1 VSAADRIFF
10 AFSFGPFIGFW
21 LAFEAGEALGALS
34 IPGGGLSSAARL
46 RAIFTHGANVLCCTP
61 TYALRL
67 AEVAKEEGIDL
78 AKSPVSTI
86 VVAGEPGG
94 SIPATRARL
103 EEAWPGAKVF
113 DHHGMTEVGPVTYQ
127 CPAQAGVLHV
137 LEEAYLPEII
147 DPETAEPVA
156 AGGTGELVLTTLG
169 RHGSPLIRYRTGD
182 LVTAAESPCRCGHL
196 DLALHGGILGR
207 ADDMVVV
214 RGVNVYP
221 SAVEEIL
228 RSAGGVAE
236 YRVRISRNDALVEMS
251 VEVEP
256 DGEDDNGLPKRL
268 ANLFQESLAL
278 RVPVKIVEPGALPRF
293 ELKAKRW
300 MVD

>member
-1 VSAADRIFF
+1 M
-10 AFSFGPFIGFW
+10 
-21 LAFEAGEALGALS
+21 
-34 IPGGGLSSAARL
+34 
-46 RAIFTHGANVLCCTP
+46 
-61 TYALRL
+61 
-67 AEVAKEEGIDL
+67 
-78 AKSPVSTI
+78 STI

-182 LVTAAESPCRCGHL
+182 LVTAAESPCRCAHL

-236 YRVRISRNDALVEMS
+236 HRVRISRDDALVEMS

-256 DGEDDNGLPKRL
+256 ETGGDNALAKRL
-268 ANLFQESLAL
+268 AKAFQESLAL
-278 RVPVKIVEPGALPRF
+278 RVPVKLVEPGSLPRF

-300 MVD
+300 VVN

>member
-1 VSAADRIFF
+1 
-10 AFSFGPFIGFW
+10 
-21 LAFEAGEALGALS
+21 
-34 IPGGGLSSAARL
+34 
-46 RAIFTHGANVLCCTP
+46 
-61 TYALRL
+61 
-67 AEVAKEEGIDL
+67 
-78 AKSPVSTI
+78 
-86 VVAGEPGG
+86 
-94 SIPATRARL
+94 
-103 EEAWPGAKVF
+103 
-113 DHHGMTEVGPVTYQ
+113 
-127 CPAQAGVLHV
+127 
-137 LEEAYLPEII
+137 
-147 DPETAEPVA
+147 
-156 AGGTGELVLTTLG
+156 
-169 RHGSPLIRYRTGD
+169 
-182 LVTAAESPCRCGHL
+182 
-196 DLALHGGILGR
+196 
-207 ADDMVVV
+207 MVVV

-236 YRVRISRNDALVEMS
+236 YRVRISRDDALVEMS